1 MKQVKRMKW
10 WGWGEEGIFFNYQNK
25 PAFAPF
31 VKRHLG
37 IDLRPRQVDTI
48 PFDASTVPDSPLPD
62 ALRDA
67 LVAAKASDRVTTD
80 AHERV
85 VHGHGSSVT
94 ELLHVSRFDYGRL
107 PEVVVYPETDDEV
120 AAVLR
125 ACVEADAVV
134 VPFGGGTNISRSLQ
148 LDPAET
154 RPIVSL
160 DTGLLVGIHELDTE
174 SGLAR
179 IGAGMLGPDLEEALN
194 ARGWTLGHFPDS
206 FTHSTLGGWAATR
219 SSGMQSDKYGD
230 IADIVR
236 GMTVVRPTG
245 VVTLKPVPSESTG
258 PSLREMF
265 IGSEGRL
272 GVITDVWVRVHRI
285 AEERVVVAYMY
296 PTWEDAVEAIHAMAD
311 AEIPTTF
318 VRISD
323 AHETA
328 FSLSTQKEAVT
339 LKKKVE
345 AKAQEQLWAFM
356 RRRGWD
362 TDAMCISYVCFE
374 GSADDVDARR
384 RQVALIAKRHGAL
397 TLGTGPGALYDQK
410 KFDTPYLRDFLL
422 EQNVM
427 GDVSETAAP
436 WSRING
442 IHDGVYEAMYA
453 AFEQLGKQ
461 GFLMCHLSHS
471 YHVGA
476 CLYFTFAF
484 EADPDADAA
493 DREYATIKTAIQQAF
508 IDHGGTLSHHHG
520 VGMEHAPWMEQVL
533 STEGIALMRG
543 LFDAADPGKNLNPG
557 KVIDAPLSLY
567 DKLG

>member
-1 MKQVKRMKW
+1 MKPLVKRMKW
-10 WGWGEEGIFFNYQNK
+10 WGWGEEGVFFNYANK

-31 VKRHLG
+31 VKRALG
-37 IDLRPRQVDTI
+37 IDLRPRQTDTI
-48 PFDASTVPDSPLPD
+48 PFDASTVPASTLPD

-67 LVAAKASDRVTTD
+67 LVTATASDRVSTD
-80 AHERV
+80 AHDRV

-107 PEVVVYPETDDEV
+107 PEVVVYPADTDEV
-120 AAVLR
+120 AAVLA
-125 ACVEADAVV
+125 ACVDADAVV
-134 VPFGGGTNISRSLQ
+134 VPYGGGTNISRSLQ
-148 LDPAET
+148 LDPDEP

-160 DTGLLVGIHELDTE
+160 DTGLISGVHELDEE

-179 IGAGMLGPDLEEALN
+179 IGAGMLGPDLEEDLN

-236 GMTVVRPTG
+236 GMTVVRPG
-245 VVTLKPVPSESTG
+245 GIVRLRPVPVESTG

-272 GVITDVWVRVHRI
+272 GVITEVWVQVHRQP
-285 AEERVVVAYMY
+285 EERVVVAYMY
-296 PTWEDAVEAIHAMAD
+296 PHWSAAVEAIHTMSAD
-311 AEIPTTF
+311 EIPTTF

-328 FSLSTQKEAVT
+328 FSLSTQKEAIT

-345 AKAQEQLWAFM
+345 AKGQEALWAFM
-356 RRRGWD
+356 RKRGWD
-362 TDAMCISYVCFE
+362 TDEMCISYVCFE
-374 GSADDVDARR
+374 GSKDEVDARR
-384 RQVALIAKRHGAL
+384 RKVAQVAKKHGAL
-397 TLGTGPGALYDQK
+397 VLGTGPGALYDQK

-422 EQNVM
+422 EQDVL

-436 WSRING
+436 WSKLNDVHRR
-442 IHDGVYEAMYA
+442 VYQA
-453 AFEQLGKQ
+453 AEDAYVALGKR
-461 GFLMCHLSHS
+461 GWIMCHLSHS
-471 YHVGA
+471 YHSGA

-484 EADPDADAA
+484 RAGDDP
-493 DREYATIKTAIQQAF
+493 DREYASVKVAVQQAF
-508 IDHGGTLSHHHG
+508 VDAGATLSHHHG
-520 VGMEHAPWMEQVL
+520 VGMEHAPWMEQVV
-533 STEGIALMRG
+533 STEGVAIIRT
-543 LFDAADPGKNLNPG
+543 LFDGTDPGRHLNPG
-557 KVIDAPLSLY
+557 KVIDAPLSIY
-567 DKLG
+567 DKL

>member
-1 MKQVKRMKW
+1 MKQVKHMKW
-10 WGWGEEGIFFNYQNK
+10 WGWGEEGVFFNYQNK

-31 VKRHLG
+31 VKKQLG

-67 LVAAKASDRVTTD
+67 LGAATASDRVTTD

-107 PEVVVYPETDDEV
+107 PEVVVYPTTDAEV

-125 ACVEADAVV
+125 ACVDAGAVV

-160 DTGLLVGIHELDTE
+160 DMGLMVGVHELDE
-174 SGLAR
+174 DSGLAR
-179 IGAGMLGPDLEEALN
+179 IGAGMLGPDLEEALA

-236 GMTVVRPTG
+236 GMTVVRPRGT
-245 VVTLKPVPSESTG
+245 VTLKPVPSESTG

-272 GVITDVWVRVHRI
+272 GVITEVWVRIHR
-285 AEERVVVAYMY
+285 APEQRTVVAYMY
-296 PTWEDAVEAIHAMAD
+296 PTWEAAVDAIHSINA
-311 AEIPTTF
+311 AEVPTTF

-323 AHETA
+323 ANETA
-328 FSLSTQKEAVT
+328 FSLSTQKEATT

-362 TDAMCISYVCFE
+362 TDAMCLSYVCFE
-374 GSADDVDARR
+374 GSKADVEARR

-397 TLGTGPGALYDQK
+397 VLGTGPGALYDQK

-422 EQNVM
+422 EQDVM

-436 WSRING
+436 WSRINP
-442 IHDGVYEAMYA
+442 IHDGVYGAVKEAFA
-453 AFEQLGKQ
+453 SLGKQ
-461 GFLMCHLSHS
+461 GFIMCHLSHS

-484 EADPDADAA
+484 QAGEDA
-493 DREYATIKTAIQQAF
+493 DREYATVKTAIQQAF

-533 STEGIALMRG
+533 STEGVSIMRT
-543 LFDAADPGKNLNPG
+543 LFEATDPGRHLNPG
-557 KVIDAPLSLY
+557 KVVDPALSLY